1 MLHCKLWTY
10 LNAFYILQIWGFTLT
25 YIIHPSTFCAL
36 NFNCSSYSLTMQK
49 HISVVRSF
57 LNCVGIVTSVF
68 GKTIIHKEHIPRLD
82 RLGLSKC
89 MLQNIFL
96 KNSITLLICT
106 LCKVSEYIIATT
118 CSFHI
123 YSDAF
128 LLFRSQAQMVSN
140 FKKVSK

>member
-106 LCKVSEYIIATT
+106 LCKVSELIIATI
-118 CSFHI
+118 HI
-123 YSDAF
+123 Y
-128 LLFRSQAQMVSN
+128 L
-140 FKKVSK
+140 